1 MAKFQ
6 TDLRDIYFNLF
17 EQLGVHKNTD
27 KFAEGDLKEII
38 EQFNKFVENEIY
50 PTRQKSDEEGV
61 KLVNGKVVVSE
72 CLRKANKLFYEN
84 GWFGLGYPEEMGGI
98 PVPEAVSLAC
108 TSICNGANV
117 AYSMYPGLSKACMN
131 VIIKAGSNVQK
142 EMFVPKM
149 FSGEWGGTMCLTEPG
164 AGSDVGALKSTAAP
178 MGDGRYK
185 IKGIKIFISSGESDL
200 YSNNIHLVLAKTPG
214 APDNAKGLSLFIVP
228 RFLLEDGKTNNV
240 VCSKLEHKMGIHASA
255 TCELQFG
262 VTGETYGEMIGKEFD
277 GMATMFIMMNEA
289 RLLCGMQGES
299 QANLAYHLTVQYAKE
314 RVQFANEIVKHPDV
328 RRMLLRMRSIS
339 RGMRALNFYTM
350 NLFDEAHKGDS
361 SVQDEIA
368 LLTPICKAFCSEEGF
383 NVAVEAMQ
391 VHGGYGFCTEYGI
404 EQFARDTKIA
414 TIYEGTNGIQSV
426 DFVMR
431 KILKDQGKAFSL
443 LGEKMRKDLT
453 SSEAQVFAVE
463 ISTMGKNMEQ
473 AQKIL
478 GHFAGLAQKKQFD
491 QILQST
497 NYFLQFSGNLVVA
510 WLLLRSAILANR
522 QKGGASKD
530 DAQYY
535 QTKVDDF
542 KIFCQH
548 HLTRNSGHSLSIL
561 NFDNLYSGMEL

>member
-1 MAKFQ
+1 
-6 TDLRDIYFNLF
+6 
-17 EQLGVHKNTD
+17 
-27 KFAEGDLKEII
+27 
-38 EQFNKFVENEIY
+38 
-50 PTRQKSDEEGV
+50 
-61 KLVNGKVVVSE
+61 
-72 CLRKANKLFYEN
+72 
-84 GWFGLGYPEEMGGI
+84 
-98 PVPEAVSLAC
+98 
-108 TSICNGANV
+108 
-117 AYSMYPGLSKACMN
+117 MYPGLSKACMN
-131 VIIKAGSNVQK
+131 VILKAGSEKQK
-142 EMFVPKM
+142 EMFTPKM
-149 FSGEWGGTMCLTEPG
+149 FSGEWGGTMCLTESG
-164 AGSDVGALKSTAAP
+164 AGSDVGALKTTATP

-185 IKGIKIFISSGESDL
+185 IKGVKIFISSGESDL
-200 YSNNIHLVLAKTPG
+200 YTNNVHLVLAKTPG

-228 RFLLEDGKTNNV
+228 RFRLEDGKTNNV
-240 VCSKLEHKMGIHASA
+240 VCSKVEHKMGIHASA

-262 VTGETYGEMIGKEFD
+262 NAGESYGEMIGKEFD

-299 QANLAYHLTVQYAKE
+299 QANLAYLLTLQYATE
-314 RVQFANEIVKHPDV
+314 RVQFANEIIKHPDV
-328 RRMLLRMRSIS
+328 RRMLLKMRSIS

-350 NLFDEAHKGDS
+350 NLFDEAHKGGAA
-361 SVQDEIA
+361 VQDEIA

-404 EQFARDTKIA
+404 EQFARDIKIA

-453 SSEAQVFAVE
+453 SPEAQIFSVE
-463 ISTMGKNMEQ
+463 ISTIGKNMEQ

-478 GHFAGLAQKKQFD
+478 GHFAGLAAKKQFD

-497 NYFLQFSGNLVVA
+497 NYFLQFSGNLVVS
-510 WLLLRSAILANR
+510 WLLLRGAILAN
-522 QKGGASKD
+522 KSKIGANKD

-535 QTKVDDF
+535 QTKIDDF

-561 NFDNLYSGMEL
+561 NFDNVYSGMEL